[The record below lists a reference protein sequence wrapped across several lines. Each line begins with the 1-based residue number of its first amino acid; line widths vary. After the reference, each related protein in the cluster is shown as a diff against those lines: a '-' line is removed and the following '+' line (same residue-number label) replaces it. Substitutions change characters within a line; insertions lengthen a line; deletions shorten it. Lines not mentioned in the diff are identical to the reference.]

1 LFLSESALIRF
12 DMSEFMERHSVSKF
26 IGAPPGYVGYDDGG
40 QLTDRLRRTP
50 YSVVLFDEIEKAHP
64 EAVNIL
70 LQVFEDGLLTDSQG
84 NAVDCSHA
92 IFVMTSNIG
101 ARQIQ
106 KRGKLGF
113 QSGAEAAKEK
123 LDEQVMTQVKQ
134 AFQPEFINRLD
145 EVVIFDELTDE
156 DLAAIVDLQ
165 LGELNLLLAKQGL
178 TLTMTDEARAWLLD
192 QTANDRSYGAR
203 PLKRA
208 LQKHVED
215 AISEAVIQDKVSYDG
230 EIEIYLHDNE
240 LALRST
246 VVAEIERSLSHSNS

>member
-1 LFLSESALIRF
+1 
-12 DMSEFMERHSVSKF
+12 MSEFMEKHSVSKF
-26 IGAPPGYVGYDDGG
+26 IGSPPGYIGYDEGG

-50 YSVVLFDEIEKAHP
+50 YAVVLFDEIEKAHP
-64 EAVNIL
+64 DAVNIL

-92 IFVMTSNIG
+92 IFVMTSNVG

-113 QSGAEAAKEK
+113 QSGPEAAKER
-123 LDEQVMTQVKQ
+123 LDDQVMSEVKK
-134 AFQPEFINRLD
+134 AFPPEFINRLD
-145 EVVIFDELTDE
+145 EVVIFDELTVE

-165 LGELNLLLAKQGL
+165 LGELNLLLAKQGIA
-178 TLTMTDEARAWLLD
+178 LTMTNEARAWLLD

-215 AISEAVIQDKVSYDG
+215 AISEAMIQGHVGDGG
-230 EIEIYLHDNE
+230 EIEIYLHNDG

-246 VVAEIERSLSHSNS
+246 IIAEIERSLSHSNS